1 MPGNVPPP
9 TLHVKQ
15 RAGEGPGGAR
25 REWEERFLLLPN
37 PRHYQCLE
45 PCTVPPPGY
54 NLPQN
59 YKKLGDHPPL
69 LPELP

>member
-1 MPGNVPPP
+1 M
-9 TLHVKQ
+9 
-15 RAGEGPGGAR
+15 
-25 REWEERFLLLPN
+25 REWGERFLLLPN